1 MSVENHVTTVLIDF
15 GGVIAEEGFLEG
27 LRALGREKG
36 LDPDEFFRTVDSL
49 IYETGYLTGKTDE
62 AAFWNAVRKRTG
74 IRGADHDFR
83 AEILSRFVL
92 RQDMLA
98 LMDSLRSMGI
108 TVAMLSD
115 QTNWLEEIGKSTAL
129 FRHFDR
135 VFNSYRLK
143 QSKRDASVFTDV
155 CAMLGVEP
163 RKALFVDDNIDHIG
177 RAQERGLCTIL
188 FVGIA
193 EFRNQLSEY
202 FPGLRPADKI
212 PKLS

>member
-1 MSVENHVTTVLIDF
+1 MGNQITTVLIDF

-27 LRALGREKG
+27 LRALGRKNG
-36 LDPDEFFRTVDSL
+36 LDPDEFFITVDSL

-74 IRGADHDFR
+74 IRGADQDLR

-92 RQDMLA
+92 RQDMLV
-98 LMDSLRSMGI
+98 LVDSLRSMGI

-115 QTNWLEEIGKSTAL
+115 QTNWLEEIERSTSL

-135 VFNSYRLK
+135 VFNSYRMK
-143 QSKRDASVFTDV
+143 HSKRDASVFSDV

-163 RKALFVDDNIDHIG
+163 RKALFVDDNNEHIG
-177 RAQERGLCTIL
+177 RAQERGLSTIQ
-188 FVGIA
+188 FVNIT
-193 EFRNQLSEY
+193 EFKNQLKKY
-202 FPGLRPADKI
+202 FPGLKSADEISK
-212 PKLS
+212 PM